1 MSPYVWELAVIAIFI
16 LLSCV
21 TLVRNKTL
29 LINEYV
35 HDDAIDILANTET
48 WLKRGGDSA
57 FITELTSS
65 WNILMKQLASPCFKH
80 MELLRVRLMGKLHY
94 KIMPSRCLRCVPST
108 CVNQELGHIHWLHDR
123 IRNFFQWNY
132 PLCCA
137 SSSCRCSLIEVGG
150 TNAKFLELFFCVE
163 AAGLVPTVNTASG
176 PK

>member
-1 MSPYVWELAVIAIFI
+1 MIAIFI

-65 WNILMKQLASPCFKH
+65 
-80 MELLRVRLMGKLHY
+80 
-94 KIMPSRCLRCVPST
+94 
-108 CVNQELGHIHWLHDR
+108 
-123 IRNFFQWNY
+123 
-132 PLCCA
+132 
-137 SSSCRCSLIEVGG
+137 
-150 TNAKFLELFFCVE
+150 
-163 AAGLVPTVNTASG
+163 
-176 PK
+176 